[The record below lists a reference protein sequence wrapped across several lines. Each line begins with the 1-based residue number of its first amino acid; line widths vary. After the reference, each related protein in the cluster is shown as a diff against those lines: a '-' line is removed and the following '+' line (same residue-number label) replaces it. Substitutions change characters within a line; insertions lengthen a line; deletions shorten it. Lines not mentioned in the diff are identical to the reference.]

1 MLKVRTSLLIATLVL
16 TPAFGFAQGSQKP
29 TPKPTPAAAA
39 SHSTTG
45 TVKSVDGTSLV
56 ITKASGTPK
65 EMTFVLND
73 STQKK
78 GTIATG
84 AAVEVRYKTEGKS
97 MVATA
102 VTVQVKKK

>member
-1 MLKVRTSLLIATLVL
+1 MLKVRTSLLIATLAL
-16 TPAFGFAQGSQKP
+16 TPVFVFAQTPKP
-29 TPKPTPAAAA
+29 TPKPAAPA

-56 ITKASGTPK
+56 ITKPTGTVK

-84 AAVEVRYKTEGKS
+84 ASVEVRYKTEGKS
-97 MVATA
+97 NIATA
-102 VTVQVKKK
+102 VTVQAKKK

>member
-1 MLKVRTSLLIATLVL
+1 MLKVRTSLLLATLVL
-16 TPAFGFAQGSQKP
+16 TPAFGFAQTPKP
-29 TPKPTPAAAA
+29 TPKPASAPA

-45 TVKSVDGTSLV
+45 TVKSVDATSLV

-78 GTIATG
+78 GTLATG
-84 AAVEVRYKTEGKS
+84 AAVEVRYKAEGKS
-97 MVATA
+97 NVATA